1 MTIYTSRSQAPRG
14 SSPVRLQEPVAGSS
28 LLAKLVKVVVLGLVV
43 AAMALLL
50 TSHEEEVEVMEELD
64 EEVMDWSGV
73 FDRVR
78 QEQE

>member
-1 MTIYTSRSQAPRG
+1 MTVNTSRCQAPRG

-28 LLAKLVKVVVLGLVV
+28 LLVKLVKVVVLGLVV

-50 TSHEEEVEVMEELD
+50 TSHEEEVE
-64 EEVMDWSGV
+64 EEVMDWSGE

-78 QEQE
+78 KEQE